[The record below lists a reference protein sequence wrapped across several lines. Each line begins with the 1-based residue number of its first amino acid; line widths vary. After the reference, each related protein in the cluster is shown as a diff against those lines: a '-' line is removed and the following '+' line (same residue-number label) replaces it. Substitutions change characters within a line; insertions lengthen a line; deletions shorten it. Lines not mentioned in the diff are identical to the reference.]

1 MNRILLVFALLA
13 AVTAAH
19 ASLPEHR
26 PAPGGVAVIE
36 LGDAA
41 EPQPQAMYEG
51 EPVLV
56 VQAREQWHAV
66 VGIGLGAEP
75 GEAAVTADG
84 EHHSFT
90 IEDRAYAEQRITLDN
105 EEYVSPGEEALERIR
120 SDHRRIHAARDTRSE
135 RTPDDLAFRLP
146 LEGTFTSPFGLRRFF
161 NDQPRNPH
169 SGLDIAAEAGTPIR
183 APAAGEV
190 IETGDYFFNGRT
202 VFVDHGSGLVT
213 MYCHMQDIQV
223 TTGDTVDPGD
233 TLGTVGS
240 TGRVTGPH
248 LHWSVYLNSQAVDP
262 LLFVAGEDAG
272 YNEASEDD

>member
-1 MNRILLVFALLA
+1 MKRFLLAVALLA
-13 AVTAAH
+13 AAAAAH
-19 ASLPEHR
+19 GSLPEHR

-36 LGDAA
+36 LGDAGQ
-41 EPQPQAMYEG
+41 PRPQALYQD

-56 VQAREQWHAV
+56 VQAHGQWHAI
-66 VGIGLGAEP
+66 VGIGLDAEP
-75 GEAAVTADG
+75 GEAAVTVDG
-84 EHHSFT
+84 ERHGFT
-90 IEDRAYAEQRITLDN
+90 IRDRTYAEQRITLEND
-105 EEYVSPGEEALERIR
+105 EYVSPGEETLERIR
-120 SDHRRIHAARDTRSE
+120 SDHRRIHAARDTRSA

-169 SGLDIAAEAGTPIR
+169 SGLDIAAEAGTPVR

-213 MYCHMQDIQV
+213 MYCHLQDIRV
-223 TTGDTVDPGD
+223 ATGDTVAPGD
-233 TLGTVGS
+233 TLGTVGA

-248 LHWSVYLNSQAVDP
+248 LHWTVYLNSQAVDP
-262 LLFVAGEDAG
+262 LLFVAGEDAT
-272 YNEASEDD
+272 YNDADDD